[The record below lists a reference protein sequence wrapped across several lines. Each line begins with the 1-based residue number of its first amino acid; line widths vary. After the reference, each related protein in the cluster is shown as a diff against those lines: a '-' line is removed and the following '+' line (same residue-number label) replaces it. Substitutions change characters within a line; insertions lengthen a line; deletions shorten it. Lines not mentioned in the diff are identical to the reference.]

1 MPVTGSITWNLSAL
15 KKERIVIVL
24 FFLSGASGLIFET
37 ICTRLLTYT
46 FGNTA
51 HAVSTVVSAFLGGLA
66 LGAFLI
72 GRWADTRSA
81 PLLLY
86 GKLELLAGIYYLLIP
101 RLFGLLT
108 QAYVALCGRYQFG
121 PTELLLA
128 RIGLSALVV
137 LPPTILMGGTLPAL
151 ASFIATNS
159 RSVGSD
165 INRLYSWNT
174 LGAALGTLASTY
186 VLIAYLGVPRSL
198 ALCTGIN
205 VLIFL
210 FTIVVGSDRAQQE
223 DVHPAEVAA
232 PPNQATEPARS
243 FPGLLPVAA
252 FLTGA
257 LGLAYE
263 VVWTHVLAFWV
274 GNTVYAFGLMLF
286 VFLIGLGWGARV
298 VARRWQEP
306 ARWGFAL
313 AAAQLL
319 LGLTVMLT
327 LPLWARIP
335 AVFEHPA
342 VGLAIGLGGFVVARG
357 VLLRREK
364 RLNQSS
370 QLRKAF
376 KVLHL
381 LALLALIVLL
391 LMWRRDDTTIFLL
404 QETVRFL
411 CAFYL
416 LIAPALLLGMSL
428 PLLIN
433 LYTLES
439 RRTGAAVGR
448 VYAANTLGA
457 ICGSLLAGF
466 LVLPRLGS
474 LVTLRAAATVNCAL
488 GVLFLMTLASRRT
501 PKRAALAIVSALVV
515 AACWLAPGSWDARRM
530 SSGAYAYFQPLPV
543 DELLF
548 LKEDIQGGLTTVVR
562 QGSVNVLLSNGKFQG
577 DNQGEVQAQI
587 RFAFIPMLFTHDFD
601 NALVI
606 GLGTGNTL
614 RSVSRFPFHRIDV
627 AELAPQIV
635 EASRRWFQDVNGDVF
650 DRDPRVHLHI
660 ADGRN
665 FLLLSPRR
673 FDLITAEI
681 SSIWISGEADLYNK
695 EFYEICRAHLTDRGV
710 LQQWVQIHH
719 MRTQDLLVI
728 LNTAA
733 QVFPHVAFFQGPHQG
748 LLIASASPLTVDY
761 RRLQEFDSDA
771 GIQQELRAIAVPS
784 TASLLGEMVLYGNS
798 MRAALASPSLGTHAT
813 RVSADLHPY
822 LEYQTPK
829 GNALS
834 YDTIPVNLRFLAQYR
849 PPLLPPELLLV
860 NFPSEDE
867 RNLIY
872 GYVEQARGDLP
883 SALRYFERVRGAE
896 QKRAVVEIVRIQDR
910 LSPNAAAGAQ

>member
-1 MPVTGSITWNLSAL
+1 MTSNIKSKLATL
-15 KKERIVIVL
+15 KRERVVIVL

-86 GKLELLAGIYYLLIP
+86 GKLELLAGIYYLFIP

-108 QAYVALCGRYQFG
+108 QAYVALNGRHQFG

-151 ASFIATNS
+151 ASFLATNS
-159 RSVGSD
+159 RSIGSD
-165 INRLYSWNT
+165 INRFYSWNT

-186 VLIAYLGVPRSL
+186 VLMAYLGVPGSL
-198 ALCTGIN
+198 ALCTAIN
-205 VLIFL
+205 LFIFL
-210 FTIVVGSDRAQQE
+210 LTMLVGSDRAKSE
-223 DVHPAEVAA
+223 AVHPAAAVA
-232 PPNQATEPARS
+232 PLNQIIEPMPRS
-243 FPGLLPVAA
+243 FPGLLPFAA
-252 FLTGA
+252 FVTGA

-298 VARRWQEP
+298 VARRWQQP
-306 ARWGFAL
+306 ARWGLAL

-319 LGLTVMLT
+319 LGLTVLVT

-335 AVFEHPA
+335 VVFEHPA
-342 VGLAIGLGGFVVARG
+342 AGLGIGLGGLIIARG
-357 VLLRREK
+357 VFLRRRK
-364 RLNQSS
+364 RSGQPAEPKA
-370 QLRKAF
+370 LRA
-376 KVLHL
+376 LYL
-381 LALLALIVLL
+381 LGLLALILL
-391 LMWRRDDTTIFLL
+391 LLRGDDTAIFLL
-404 QETVRFL
+404 QETIRFL
-411 CAFYL
+411 CALFL

-433 LYTLES
+433 LYTHES
-439 RRTGAAVGR
+439 RRAGAAVGR
-448 VYAANTLGA
+448 VYAANTVGA

-466 LVLPRLGS
+466 IVLPRLGS
-474 LVTLRAAATVNCAL
+474 LLTLRVAATVNCAL
-488 GVLFLMTLASRRT
+488 GVLFLLTLASRHHPR
-501 PKRAALAIVSALVV
+501 RVALALGSALAV
-515 AACWLAPGSWDARRM
+515 AACWFVPAGWDGRRM
-530 SSGAYAYFQPLPV
+530 SSGAYAYFQPLHV
-543 DELLF
+543 DDVLF

-562 QGSVNVLLSNGKFQG
+562 QGQVNVLLSNGKFQG
-577 DNQGEVQAQI
+577 DNQSEVQRQT
-587 RFAFIPMLFTHDFD
+587 RFALIPMLFTHDFD

-606 GLGTGNTL
+606 GLGTGNTA
-614 RSVSRFPFHRIDV
+614 RSVARFPFRNIEV

-635 EASRRWFQDVNGDVF
+635 EASRQWFRDVNGDVF
-650 DRDPRVHLHI
+650 DRDPRVHLHVT
-660 ADGRN
+660 DGRN

-673 FDLITAEI
+673 FSLITAEI

-695 EFYEICRAHLTDRGV
+695 EFYQTCRAHLTDDGV

-719 MRTQDLLVI
+719 MRTRDLLVI

-733 QVFPHVAFFQGPHQG
+733 QVFPHLAFFQGPGHQG
-748 LLIASASPLTVDY
+748 LLIASAAPLAVDY
-761 RRLQEFDSDA
+761 RRLQEFDADA
-771 GIQQELRAIAVPS
+771 GIQQELRTIGAPS
-784 TASLLGEMVLYGNS
+784 TASLLGELMLYGDS
-798 MRAALASPSLGTHAT
+798 MRAALASNPAGI
-813 RVSADLHPY
+813 RVSTDLYPY

-834 YDTIPVNLRFLAQYR
+834 YNTIPVNLRFLSQYR

-860 NFPSEDE
+860 NVPSEDE

-872 GYVEQARGDLP
+872 GYVAQARGDLA
-883 SALRYFERVRGAE
+883 SALHYFEGVQGAE
-896 QKRAVVEIVRIQDR
+896 RKRAATEIHRIQESF
-910 LSPNAAAGAQ
+910 SPNAAGAQ

>member
-1 MPVTGSITWNLSAL
+1 MSSSSAMPVTGSITWKLAAL
-15 KKERIVIVL
+15 KKERIVVVL

-101 RLFGLLT
+101 RLFGMLT
-108 QAYVALCGRYQFG
+108 QAYVALCGRHPLG
-121 PTELLLA
+121 PAELLWA

-159 RSVGSD
+159 RSIGSD
-165 INRLYSWNT
+165 INRFYSWNT

-186 VLIAYLGVPRSL
+186 VLMAYLGVSGSL
-198 ALCTGIN
+198 MLCTGID

-210 FTIVVGSDRAQQE
+210 LTIVVGSDRAPQE
-223 DVHPAEVAA
+223 DVRPIEVAV
-232 PPNQATEPARS
+232 PPTQATEPVRS

-286 VFLIGLGWGARV
+286 VFLIGLGWGARL

-306 ARWGFAL
+306 AGWGFAL

-319 LGLTVMLT
+319 LALTVMLT

-342 VGLAIGLGGFVVARG
+342 VGLAIGLGGLVAAR
-357 VLLRREK
+357 VALLRREK
-364 RLNQSS
+364 RLNHSS
-370 QLRKAF
+370 QLRKAL
-376 KVLHL
+376 KVLYL
-381 LALLALIVLL
+381 LALLALILL
-391 LMWRRDDTTIFLL
+391 IWRRDDTAIFLL
-404 QETVRFL
+404 QEAVRFL

-488 GVLFLMTLASRRT
+488 GVLFLMTLASPRTPRRT
-501 PKRAALAIVSALVV
+501 ALAVVSALLV

-530 SSGAYAYFQPLPV
+530 SSGAYAYFQPFQV
-543 DELLF
+543 DDVLF

-562 QGSVNVLLSNGKFQG
+562 QGPVNVLLSNGKFQG
-577 DNQGEVQAQI
+577 DNRGEVHAQI
-587 RFAFIPMLFTHDFD
+587 RFALIPMLFTHDFD

-635 EASRRWFQDVNGDVF
+635 EASRQWFQDVNGDVF
-650 DRDPRVHLHI
+650 DRDPRVRLHI

-733 QVFPHVAFFQGPHQG
+733 QVFPHVAFIQGPHQG

-761 RRLQEFDSDA
+761 RRLREFDSDA
-771 GIQQELRAIAVPS
+771 GIQQELRTIGVPS
-784 TASLLGEMVLYGNS
+784 TASLLGELVLYGDS
-798 MRAALASPSLGTHAT
+798 MRAALASPSPGTGAT
-813 RVSADLHPY
+813 RVSTDLHPY

-834 YDTIPVNLRFLAQYR
+834 YNTVPVNLRFLAQYR
-849 PPLLPPELLLV
+849 PPLLPPELLLTSLT
-860 NFPSEDE
+860 SEDQ
-867 RNLIY
+867 RDLIY
-872 GYVEQARGDLP
+872 GYVAQARGDLP
-883 SALRYFERVRGAE
+883 GALRYFERVRGAE
-896 QKRAVVEIVRIQDR
+896 QKRAAVEIVRIR
-910 LSPNAAAGAQ
+910 PATAK

>member
-1 MPVTGSITWNLSAL
+1 MPVTRSLALMLATL
-15 KKERIVIVL
+15 KKERIVIVV
-24 FFLSGASGLIFET
+24 FSLSGASGLIFET
-37 ICTRLLTYT
+37 ICTRLLTFT

-108 QAYVALCGRYQFG
+108 KAYVALCGSYQFG
-121 PTELLLA
+121 PSELLFA

-137 LPPTILMGGTLPAL
+137 LPPTILMGGTLPVL

-159 RSVGSD
+159 RRVGSD

-174 LGAALGTLASTY
+174 LGAALGALASTY
-186 VLIAYLGVPRSL
+186 VLMAYLGVPGSL
-198 ALCTGIN
+198 VLCSGIN
-205 VLIFL
+205 IFIFL
-210 FTIVVGSDRAQQE
+210 LTLMVGSDRPRQE
-223 DVHPAEVAA
+223 DLHPADVAA
-232 PPNQATEPARS
+232 SAHPATEPVALS
-243 FPGLLPVAA
+243 FPGLLPLAA

-286 VFLIGLGWGARV
+286 VFLVGLGWGARV

-306 ARWGFAL
+306 ARWGLAL
-313 AAAQLL
+313 AVAQLL

-335 AVFEHPA
+335 VVFEHPA
-342 VGLAIGLGGFVVARG
+342 VGLAIGLGGFAIARG
-357 VLLRREK
+357 VFLRRKKSLGQTE
-364 RLNQSS
+364 L
-370 QLRKAF
+370 KAF
-376 KVLHL
+376 KILYVM
-381 LALLALIVLL
+381 AVLALILL
-391 LMWRRDDTTIFLL
+391 LWRRDDTAIFVL

-416 LIAPALLLGMSL
+416 LIAPTLLLGMSL

-433 LYTLES
+433 LYTRES

-448 VYAANTLGA
+448 VYAANTAGA

-466 LVLPRLGS
+466 VVLPRLGS
-474 LVTLRAAATVNCAL
+474 PVTLRAAATANYAL
-488 GVLFLMTLASRRT
+488 GVLFLFTLASRRT
-501 PKRAALAIVSALVV
+501 SRQTVLVIASALVV
-515 AACWLAPGSWDARRM
+515 TACWMVPGGWDARRM
-530 SSGAYAYFQPLPV
+530 SSGAYAYFQPLQV
-543 DELLF
+543 DDVLF
-548 LKEDIQGGLTTVVR
+548 SKEDIQGGLTTVAR
-562 QGSVNVLLSNGKFQG
+562 QGKVNVLLSNGKFQG
-577 DNQGEVQAQI
+577 DNHSEVQAQT

-606 GLGTGNTL
+606 GLGTGNTV
-614 RSVSRFPFHRIDV
+614 RSVARFPFGRIDV

-635 EASRRWFQDVNGDVF
+635 EASRQWFQDVNDNVF
-650 DRDPRVHLHI
+650 DRDARVHLHI

-681 SSIWISGEADLYNK
+681 TSIWISGEADLYNK
-695 EFYEICRAHLTDRGV
+695 EFYQTCRSHLTDRGI

-719 MRTQDLLVI
+719 MPTRDLLVI
-728 LNTAA
+728 LNTVA
-733 QVFPHVAFFQGPHQG
+733 QVFPHIAFFQGPHQG

-771 GIQQELRAIAVPS
+771 GIQQELRAIGLPS
-784 TASLLGEMVLYGNS
+784 TASLLGELVLYGNS
-798 MRAALASPSLGTHAT
+798 MRAALASNPVGTP
-813 RVSADLHPY
+813 VSTDLYPY

-834 YDTIPVNLRFLAQYR
+834 YNTIPVNLRFLSQYR

-867 RNLIY
+867 RNLFY
-872 GYVEQARGDLP
+872 GYVAQARGDLP
-883 SALRYFERVRGAE
+883 NALRYFEGVQGTER
-896 QKRAVVEIVRIQDR
+896 KRAAAEILRIQER
-910 LSPNAAAGAQ
+910 LNPNLAGAQ